1 MILKINELKK
11 NMSVIYKINYNNGK
25 FYIGL
30 TNDLAR
36 RISEHRNAW
45 KKSDK
50 QYVQECDLAIHEQG
64 DITEVEILEF
74 VPDLKILPEREK
86 YWIEYYDAFNSEQ
99 SYNNSPGASQYC
111 IGELNNKSVFTNEQ
125 VLDIRKRRFYQ
136 ERKKDVYKDYNNF
149 SFASFENIWLGRGY
163 ADIGKEYLIEA
174 NSKSRQEYSSEANR
188 GLKNGRAKCTEEQ
201 IKEIRTRYDNGELI
215 PQIAKDF
222 THISKSTVRR
232 IALREV
238 YKDVK

>member
-45 KKSDK
+45 KKNEK

-74 VPDLKILPEREK
+74 VPDLK
-86 YWIEYYDAFNSEQ
+86 N
-99 SYNNSPGASQYC
+99 
-111 IGELNNKSVFTNEQ
+111 
-125 VLDIRKRRFYQ
+125 
-136 ERKKDVYKDYNNF
+136 
-149 SFASFENIWLGRGY
+149 
-163 ADIGKEYLIEA
+163 
-174 NSKSRQEYSSEANR
+174 
-188 GLKNGRAKCTEEQ
+188 
-201 IKEIRTRYDNGELI
+201 
-215 PQIAKDF
+215 
-222 THISKSTVRR
+222 
-232 IALREV
+232 ALCRP
-238 YKDVK
+238 D